1 LQIADTL
8 GFEAVSMRRVAEALG
23 VGTMTLYYYV
33 RTKNDLL
40 ALMEDALMGEVLV
53 SDAEV
58 ARPWR
63 EAMTAIARA
72 TRKVFLQHPW
82 ALFVPDGGRV
92 GPNSLKH
99 MEQSI
104 AALGDT
110 SLSDVEKLELIIL
123 VDDYVMGHVLRLREP
138 WLPDLEPEVVEPINR
153 FIVDQLA
160 AGEYPEL
167 VRMFGDEE
175 PVAVIDRLWHSV
187 KEIDRFERGLQA
199 LLGSFDRPL

>member
-1 LQIADTL
+1 MSNPKSPSDSPTPIWTQPAPGSRRPKLTREQIALAALQIADTI
-8 GFEAVSMRRVAEALG
+8 GFESVSMRRVAEALG

-53 SDAEV
+53 SEAEV

-63 EAMTAIARA
+63 EAMTAIARS
-72 TRKVFLQHPW
+72 TREVFLRHPW

-104 AALGDT
+104 AALG
-110 SLSDVEKLELIIL
+110 
-123 VDDYVMGHVLRLREP
+123 
-138 WLPDLEPEVVEPINR
+138 
-153 FIVDQLA
+153 
-160 AGEYPEL
+160 
-167 VRMFGDEE
+167 
-175 PVAVIDRLWHSV
+175 
-187 KEIDRFERGLQA
+187 EIT
-199 LLGSFDRPL
+199 